1 MQNSVHFPAI
11 PEAAVSL
18 NNKQLTI
25 HKELYRA
32 IACFNALFFLYLCR
46 IIENIVIMTKANKVL
61 FITQEIT
68 PYVPESEM
76 SLVGR
81 NLPQAIQEK
90 GREIR
95 TFMPKWGN
103 INERRNQ
110 LHEVIRLSGMNL
122 IIDDTDH
129 PLIIKVASIQ
139 SARMQVYFIDNDDYF
154 QNRLQ
159 VTDENGEEYEDND
172 ARAIFYARGVLETV
186 KKLRWCPDIIHCHGW
201 MTALAPLYIKKAYKD
216 EPSFR
221 DAKVI
226 FSLYEDDFKQPFHAD
241 FSNKL
246 LLKGIGKKDIAGLKE
261 PIDYTALCKLAAD
274 FSDGIIQQSEHVNE
288 EVLNYAR
295 ESGKPVLEY
304 QSPENFA
311 EACNDFYDKVW
322 ETEQK

>member
-68 PYVPESEM
+68 PYVSESEM

-246 LLKGIGKKDIAGLKE
+246 LLKGIAKKDIAGLKE

>member
-1 MQNSVHFPAI
+1 MSSSCF
-11 PEAAVSL
+11 
-18 NNKQLTI
+18 
-25 HKELYRA
+25 
-32 IACFNALFFLYLCR
+32 IARFFLYLCR

-68 PYVPESEM
+68 PYVSESEM

-159 VTDENGEEYEDND
+159 VVDENGVEYEDND

-186 KKLRWCPDIIHCHGW
+186 KKLRWCPDVIHCHGW

-221 DAKVI
+221 DAKVV
-226 FSLYEDDFKQPFHAD
+226 FSLYDNDFKKPFHPD
-241 FSNKL
+241 FASKL
-246 LLKGIGKKDIAGLKE
+246 LLKGISKKDVADLKE
-261 PIDYTALCKLAAD
+261 PVDYTALCKLAVD
-274 FSDGIIQQSEHVNE
+274 YSDGVIQQSEHVNE
-288 EVLNYAR
+288 EVIAYAR
-295 ESGKPVLEY
+295 QIGKPVLGY
-304 QSPENFA
+304 QSPEIFA
-311 EACNDFYDKVW
+311 DACNDFYDQVW
-322 ETEQK
+322 GAE